1 MSQTDAKHVH
11 GYTQPKVHTHTH
23 AHTHMHTHA
32 HIHTHGCMR
41 HLQNACT
48 IVTLPYNNIH
58 FKLLIR
64 AVFCCESDI
73 RCMLCNCVLQRVYKD
88 TLEQVKLEQEMLQ
101 ILSSGRQPDEPD
113 VAKALMSLNTSH
125 EEANERYI
133 HCEYTLTW
141 TQSYSKMCTHTCTH
155 IHTCTHARM
164 HTHTHTRACT
174 CTHTHM
180 YVRMHTH
187 IKPLYVHTYLLCNV
201 HVSFSLMRC
210 QSTLGKME
218 GYTLSVVR
226 SLARRAAVILECV
239 CCMGHL
245 NPMYRACYEQVAVPM
260 INFTGQIRRCVA

>member
-11 GYTQPKVHTHTH
+11 GYTQPKVHTHTR
-23 AHTHMHTHA
+23 THA
-32 HIHTHGCMR
+32 HMHTHGCMC

-64 AVFCCESDI
+64 ALFCCDSDI
-73 RCMLCNCVLQRVYKD
+73 RCMLCNCVVQRAYKD

-133 HCEYTLTW
+133 HCEYTLPW

-155 IHTCTHARM
+155 THMHTCTHAHTHTRTRAHM
-164 HTHTHTRACT
+164 HTHTHVRTYAHTHQTAVCTYILTMQCT
-174 CTHTHM
+174 C
-180 YVRMHTH
+180 
-187 IKPLYVHTYLLCNV
+187 ILQSDALSV
-201 HVSFSLMRC
+201 HV
-210 QSTLGKME
+210 G
-218 GYTLSVVR
+218 
-226 SLARRAAVILECV
+226 
-239 CCMGHL
+239 
-245 NPMYRACYEQVAVPM
+245 
-260 INFTGQIRRCVA
+260 